1 MRHSA
6 PFKPRVTDVR
16 ATDTENVLQP
26 CIACGRSFRLK
37 RPWQKQSHAAGSEL
51 HSASALGKPFGKALL
66 HLSKSVPAP
75 IPPANSDL
83 RSSRYRPAGGW
94 ITGLLDLMT
103 MRVLH

>member
-1 MRHSA
+1 MQREMRKKWEWGA
-6 PFKPRVTDVR
+6 VGW
-16 ATDTENVLQP
+16 
-26 CIACGRSFRLK
+26 CRL
-37 RPWQKQSHAAGSEL
+37 PQNETVKQRL
-51 HSASALGKPFGKALL
+51 LDKPFGKALL

-94 ITGLLDLMT
+94 TTWLLDLMT